1 MVNLPLDELLKLS
14 VPERIQLAKDLWDSV
29 APEPGALPLTE
40 AR

>member
-29 APEPGALPLTE
+29 APRTGSVTAY
-40 AR
+40 